1 MLKRRTALS
10 TLAAAAILMSLVG
23 CASAPRAP
31 ADQDA
36 QAKQFV
42 APPGLSRLYIY
53 RNEFLGTL
61 VGLDLTVD
69 GRVAGTTKGK
79 TYLIADLPEGTHE
92 IVSKGENTS
101 TLSVQTR
108 AGQPTF
114 VWQEVKMGLLSAG
127 SKLAEVSAD
136 AGRAGVMESSLVN
149 SPLMRSTAVQQPSAV
164 SAGAAASPAPAKPAA
179 AMSADPALRPSSFTF
194 EAERA
199 AKERGC
205 EGPGGVRPQAVLRA
219 RQGSVE
225 VFDVQCGAQ
234 TIQVR
239 CEMGMC
245 RAAR

>member
-10 TLAAAAILMSLVG
+10 TLAAAAILMSLAG

-61 VGLDLTVD
+61 VGLDVTVD
-69 GRVAGTTKGK
+69 GRAAGTTKGK
-79 TYLIADLPEGTHE
+79 TYLIADLPEGPHE

-101 TLSVQTR
+101 TLSVRTH

-114 VWQEVKMGLLSAG
+114 VWQEVKMGLLGAG

-136 AGRAGVMESSLVN
+136 VGRAGVTESSLVS
-149 SPLMRSTAVQQPSAV
+149 SPLMRSAAAQQQPA
-164 SAGAAASPAPAKPAA
+164 APAAAAVKPAA
-179 AMSADPALRPSSFTF
+179 AMDGNPALRPSIFTF

-205 EGPGGVRPQAVLRA
+205 EGPGGVRPQALLRA

-225 VFDVQCGAQ
+225 VFDVQCSAQ
-234 TIQVR
+234 TIEVR

>member
-23 CASAPRAP
+23 CASVPRAP

-61 VGLDLTVD
+61 VGLDVTVD
-69 GRVAGTTKGK
+69 GRAAGTTKGK

-127 SKLAEVSAD
+127 SKLAEVSAET
-136 AGRAGVMESSLVN
+136 GRAGVMASSLVN
-149 SPLMRSTAVQQPSAV
+149 SPLMRSTAVQQS
-164 SAGAAASPAPAKPAA
+164 SAAAAAVSPAPARPAA
-179 AMSADPALRPSSFTF
+179 AMSANPALPPSSFTF

-219 RQGSVE
+219 RQGSIE

-234 TIQVR
+234 TIEVR